1 MSLDTFLLYLAAWT
15 LMAIS
20 PGPAVLFVMSNAAR
34 HGMRGAVA
42 ATAGIVS
49 GHLVCF
55 GAVALGLAAL
65 LARFNDAMTALRI
78 LGALY
83 LMYLG
88 VRMIFSRTARTPI
101 DAGAAT
107 APDRR
112 GVALQGLAVQVTNPK
127 NLMFVLAFLPQFID
141 ATRPLLPQLAI
152 MLTVT
157 MLIDAIC
164 LLVYAQLAAHGAR
177 ALKGSRLV
185 TWLERG
191 FGAALVYFGI
201 RLLTTRTQP

>member
-15 LMAIS
+15 LLAIS
-20 PGPAVLFVMSNAAR
+20 PGPAVMFVMSHAAR

-42 ATAGIVS
+42 ATTGIVS

-65 LARFNDAMTALRI
+65 LAKFSEAMTAIRI
-78 LGALY
+78 VGALY

-88 VRMIFSRTARTPI
+88 ARMIFSRRKVDQPI
-101 DAGAAT
+101 DAGAAS

-141 ATRPLLPQLAI
+141 PARALAPQLLI
-152 MLTVT
+152 MLAVT
-157 MLIDAIC
+157 MIIDAIF
-164 LLVYAQLAAHGAR
+164 LMAYAQLAARGSR
-177 ALKGSRLV
+177 ALKGSRFV
-185 TWLERG
+185 TWLERV
-191 FGAALVYFGI
+191 FGAALIYFGI
-201 RLLTTRTQP
+201 NLLLSRK

>member
-1 MSLDTFLLYLAAWT
+1 MSLDTFLLYLVAWT

-34 HGMRGAVA
+34 HGMHGAVA

-65 LARFNDAMTALRI
+65 LAKFSEAMTALRI

-88 VRMIFSRTARTPI
+88 ARMIFSRVRKDQPI
-101 DAGAAT
+101 DAAPPA

-112 GVALQGLAVQVTNPK
+112 GVALQGLGVQVTNPK

-141 ATRPLLPQLAI
+141 PARPLAPQLLI
-152 MLTVT
+152 MLAVT
-157 MLIDAIC
+157 MVIDAVF
-164 LLVYAQLAAHGAR
+164 LLAYAQLAARGSR
-177 ALKGSRLV
+177 ALKGSRFV
-185 TWLERG
+185 TWLERV
-191 FGAALVYFGI
+191 FGAALIYFGLN
-201 RLLTTRTQP
+201 LLFSRK